1 MAHITKEV
9 WQTHAPSA
17 QELLIPRVPTRTMLA
32 IVLAWLV
39 VGVSVNQLAGTLWGM
54 IAP

>member
-1 MAHITKEV
+1 MAHVTKEV

-17 QELLIPRVPTRTMLA
+17 QELLIPRVPTSTMLA
-32 IVLAWLV
+32 VGLAWLV
-39 VGVSVNQLAGTLWGM
+39 VGMAVNQMASTLWGM

>member
-1 MAHITKEV
+1 MPHITKEV
-9 WQTHAPSA
+9 WHAHAPSA

-32 IVLAWLV
+32 VALAWLV
-39 VGVSVNQLAGTLWGM
+39 VGATVNQLASTLWGM